1 MDVARAGGRRPRQHA
16 IDRAHRG
23 LLGGFVEFLLR
34 RLIGLPASFVQP
46 AIVVRRVAPFLMK
59 RLDEHRIA
67 IRLGGRFERRLRV
80 EAVERRDDLVLERDE
95 RLNLAPGS
103 ESQIVE
109 GGEIVRVRDR
119 HLQHRADLLQ
129 RHRQVLAR
137 DLFRQRL
144 HRGGVHGVA
153 VQPCRRHAE
162 LHGQRT
168 EHRVG
173 SGETEIDQ
181 HVAEASARGP
191 LLRDRYGQLFRCNEV
206 PFHEQLAER
215 DVGPRRRRDSKAGL
229 NVPHGMSNVMESVEF
244 NSHGSMLTAPLK

>member
-1 MDVARAGGRRPRQHA
+1 
-16 IDRAHRG
+16 
-23 LLGGFVEFLLR
+23 
-34 RLIGLPASFVQP
+34 
-46 AIVVRRVAPFLMK
+46 
-59 RLDEHRIA
+59 
-67 IRLGGRFERRLRV
+67 
-80 EAVERRDDLVLERDE
+80 
-95 RLNLAPGS
+95 
-103 ESQIVE
+103 
-109 GGEIVRVRDR
+109 
-119 HLQHRADLLQ
+119 
-129 RHRQVLAR
+129 
-137 DLFRQRL
+137 
-144 HRGGVHGVA
+144 RGGVHGVA

-229 NVPHGMSNVMESVEF
+229 TVPLGMSNVMESVEF
-244 NSHGSMLTAPLK
+244 NGHGSMLTAPLKYEIEERPLLP